1 MFSELSPGLSVFR
14 SDFRND
20 DVISWSSAQQSGTLV
35 LGPAYLKTHGY
46 TSHSI
51 DDTSLAYERLIGAL
65 APDDQAELAWLI
77 TD

>member
-1 MFSELSPGLSVFR
+1 M
-14 SDFRND
+14 
-20 DVISWSSAQQSGTLV
+20 LV